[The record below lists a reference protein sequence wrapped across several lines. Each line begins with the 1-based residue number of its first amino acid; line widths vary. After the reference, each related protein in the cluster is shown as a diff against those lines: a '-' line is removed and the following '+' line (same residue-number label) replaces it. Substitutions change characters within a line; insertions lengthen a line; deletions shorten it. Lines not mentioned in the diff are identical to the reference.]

1 LPCKIR
7 FEAPKRQRGGRE
19 REREREGDSKDV
31 AKLNSDKV
39 AVEEEAYSE

>member
-1 LPCKIR
+1 LKH
-7 FEAPKRQRGGRE
+7 QRDNEGVERE

>member
-1 LPCKIR
+1 LKH
-7 FEAPKRQRGGRE
+7 QRDNEGVE

>member
-7 FEAPKRQRGGRE
+7 FEAPKRQRGG
-19 REREREGDSKDV
+19 REREGDSKDV

>member
-1 LPCKIR
+1 LKH
-7 FEAPKRQRGGRE
+7 QRDNEGV
-19 REREREGDSKDV
+19 EREREGDSKDV